1 MDEESDLLTD
11 NGQPPHVITRRRLIV
26 WMTAFVV
33 IASTAGFIFG
43 SARFGWGILVGG
55 ILAFANFFWLDRST
69 KTIFENA
76 VSGILPGLLAVRY
89 ILRYV
94 ALGLILW
101 LIYRTDVVP
110 VVAVIVGLSAFAMAV
125 VAEGISSIFSR
136 K

>member
-11 NGQPPHVITRRRLIV
+11 TGQTPHVITRRRLIV

-33 IASTAGFIFG
+33 IASTAGFILG
-43 SARFGWGILVGG
+43 STRFGWGILVGG

-69 KTIFENA
+69 QRIFDNA

-94 ALGLILW
+94 ALGLLLW

-110 VVAVIVGLSAFAMAV
+110 VVAVIIGLSAFAMAV